1 MAGLRPPRVP
11 DRPVLVF
18 DGDDLAR
25 RERARRSFQQ
35 RRNAAV
41 ITVFRATGIRLP
53 ALAGIRYDLGNP
65 PRSDIEQ
72 RAVRRARSRLVTTLP
87 AP

>member
-1 MAGLRPPRVP
+1 VRP

-35 RRNAAV
+35 RCNAAV
-41 ITVFRATGIRLP
+41 ITVFRATGMRLP
-53 ALAGIRYDLGNP
+53 GYPQASVTTSAT
-65 PRSDIEQ
+65 
-72 RAVRRARSRLVTTLP
+72 RRAAISSKGP
-87 AP
+87 